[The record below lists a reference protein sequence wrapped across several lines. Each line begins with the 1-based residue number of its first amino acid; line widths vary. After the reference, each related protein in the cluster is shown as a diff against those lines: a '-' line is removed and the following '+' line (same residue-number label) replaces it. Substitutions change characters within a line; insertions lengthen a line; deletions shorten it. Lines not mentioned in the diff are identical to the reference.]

1 LSKRLATAVFL
12 FGSAALPSA
21 AEVRTGTFTS
31 ASLGRD
37 VGYAVDLPASY
48 DSGGRRYPV
57 LYALHGLFE
66 GSAFWERRGLAPL
79 LRELQTKGEFPEAL
93 VVTVDG
99 GNSFFVNSP
108 LGRYED
114 LVTKDLIAHVEGTY
128 RVQAGPGGRAL
139 LGISMGGYA
148 ALRIGLA
155 QPGLFKVVATHS
167 AMLFEAIPS
176 GEGLGQWRN
185 AAGHKVF
192 GDPVDPALWTS
203 SDPLAWAEK
212 VDPKSAPA
220 LYFDCGSEDRL
231 GFFAGNNEL
240 DRRLTARKIPHEFA
254 LYPGNHGYEYV
265 RSVLEKSLRFIA
277 RNLNPE
283 SGTPKSGSA
292 PKKGGQE

>member
-1 LSKRLATAVFL
+1 MSKRLALAVF
-12 FGSAALPSA
+12 FAATTLPAA
-21 AEVRTGTFTS
+21 AEVRNATFAA

-48 DSGGRRYPV
+48 DSGDRRYPV

-79 LRELQTKGEFPEAL
+79 LRDLQAKGEFPEVL

-114 LVTKDLIAHVEGTY
+114 LVTKDLIAHVESTY
-128 RVQAGPGGRAL
+128 RVRPGRAGRAL

-155 QPGLFKVVATHS
+155 QPGLFQVVATHS

-192 GDPVDPALWTS
+192 GDPVDPVLWAS
-203 SDPLAWAEK
+203 NDPLAWAEK

-231 GFFAGNNEL
+231 GFFAGNGEL
-240 DRRLTARKIPHEFA
+240 DRRLTARKVAHEFG

-277 RNLNPE
+277 RNLGAE
-283 SGTPKSGSA
+283 SGASRSA
-292 PKKGGQE
+292 SPAKKGGSQ